1 MIKDYAKQDR
11 ARLIAQ
17 TVDWRTQAENLA
29 DRVLYL
35 ERKLADASACHEGM
49 KASAFRL
56 QEANER
62 AINWLD
68 LGAPSRAREA
78 LLEATRQ

>member
-1 MIKDYAKQDR
+1 MKLIDYAKNDR
-11 ARLIAQ
+11 AKLIAL
-17 TVDWRTQAENLA
+17 TTDYRTQAEHLA
-29 DRVLYL
+29 SKVI
-35 ERKLADASACHEGM
+35 
-49 KASAFRL
+49 RL
-56 QEANER
+56 QEATER

>member
-1 MIKDYAKQDR
+1 MIDYAHEDR

-17 TVDWRTQAENLA
+17 TVDWRTQAEFLA
-29 DRVLYL
+29 SKVIQ
-35 ERKLADASACHEGM
+35 
-49 KASAFRL
+49 L